1 MLYVRF
7 LSSLSPPL
15 DTFATLS
22 KVYRPSQTP
31 HPAVSSKELGL
42 SSGRPTGAAPRTV
55 PAGLRRF
62 GVTRRSALSSLEAY
76 RGSLLTA
83 TDVTRVATDAGRPFL
98 TGAELTAP
106 PERATLKNPHHP
118 DALCL
123 PVGPRRR
130 GRGRPT
136 GGNESPPPVP
146 PAATPRPTDAPGPPR
161 GDKTTDSA
169 ASQDET
175 PLTLIHRVSRVATK
189 VGVFHGRGA
198 QGRAREGAGR
208 PGPARGPSRPSPT
221 PHTRPRVDPHS
232 SVLLHPKCHST
243 GPNWSKAQQGLL
255 APPISLRPFP

>member
-106 PERATLKNPHHP
+106 PERAHEYNPHHP

-130 GRGRPT
+130 GGEADRRKRV
-136 GGNESPPPVP
+136 PPASP

-161 GDKTTDSA
+161 GDRPRTAPHRKTR
-169 ASQDET
+169 
-175 PLTLIHRVSRVATK
+175 H
-189 VGVFHGRGA
+189 
-198 QGRAREGAGR
+198 
-208 PGPARGPSRPSPT
+208 PSP
-221 PHTRPRVDPHS
+221 S
-232 SVLLHPKCHST
+232 F
-243 GPNWSKAQQGLL
+243 
-255 APPISLRPFP
+255 IE